1 MLNFLE
7 KVSVLQGRIN
17 IEATIFQ
24 IGNDYSIFVIGGDK
38 PHIGATIIGNN
49 FESKIAVLSTHKEN
63 IICEKILKALIKNNN
78 YNYQITCGIHL
89 ENITKS
95 EIFQIDVLITQII
108 DKLIRVIR

>member
-1 MLNFLE
+1 MLNILG
-7 KVSVLQGRIN
+7 KVSVFQGRIN
-17 IEATIFQ
+17 IEATILQ

-38 PHIGATIIGNN
+38 PHIGATIIGNK
-49 FESKIAVLSTHKEN
+49 FEAKMVVLSTHKEN
-63 IICEKILKALIKNNN
+63 IICEKIFKELINNYN

-95 EIFQIDVLITQII
+95 EIFQIDVLINQII